1 MNHKNMIQAKDE
13 PKDDDG
19 VMAETPEPES
29 EIGEEAAAQ
38 APKDEKLE
46 LEVKPE
52 SEGLKLEPTQIALV
66 EAVNFYG
73 EDDGE

>member
-29 EIGEEAAAQ
+29 ES
-38 APKDEKLE
+38 EK
-46 LEVKPE
+46 
-52 SEGLKLEPTQIALV
+52 KLRHKHRKMRS
-66 EAVNFYG
+66 
-73 EDDGE
+73 